1 MAHISWRTDHLYEQN
16 NKINQIL
23 LKFFKFDLIE
33 T

>member
-1 MAHISWRTDHLYEQN
+1 MAHISWLTDHLYEQN
-16 NKINQIL
+16 RKFNQIL

>member
-16 NKINQIL
+16 RKFNQIL
-23 LKFFKFDLIE
+23 LKLFKIYLIE